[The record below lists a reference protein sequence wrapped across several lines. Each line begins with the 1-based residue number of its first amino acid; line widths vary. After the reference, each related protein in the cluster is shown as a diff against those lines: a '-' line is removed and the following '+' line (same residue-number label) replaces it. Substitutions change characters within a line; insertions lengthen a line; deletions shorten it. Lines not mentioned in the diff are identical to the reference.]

1 MATAKAAKGTAA
13 KAKGTVRVPMRA
25 KAAPATKPEPTARQ
39 KSRLTEI
46 GDEAM
51 KRALHKSLKEH
62 GWALTK
68 VSDDLRLGGS
78 ANVLRAIRQ
87 LGLTDAYLAAKQRGD
102 VKPGPRPA

>member
-1 MATAKAAKGTAA
+1 MATAKAAKGTAT
-13 KAKGTVRVPMRA
+13 KAKGTVRVPVRA
-25 KAAPATKPEPTARQ
+25 KAAPAARQ

-51 KRALHKSLKEH
+51 KRALHKSLKAH